1 MNCTIKNV
9 WVICISALLFSCS
22 SAANKKQE
30 AKVEEPPVPIIPI
43 SISYSALSDK
53 EKENWT
59 QIIRSFYDTIIAKK
73 LNGQILIAKNGV
85 ILFEAYIG
93 NEVLNSSTSKLMN
106 EHSPIHLASVSK
118 TFTASAILLLQQQ
131 GKLSIDDLVTKYLPN
146 FPYPE
151 ITIKMLLNHRSGL
164 INYVHNLENWKW
176 PATPMATNQ
185 DILNLIIQ
193 FKPPLNYKPNT
204 KFLYCNTNY
213 AMLALIIEKVSGKSY
228 PKYMHDNIFHPLQMN
243 DTYVFEPKDSA
254 KALPSYDW
262 KGRMMVFNNLDGVYG
277 DKNIYS
283 TVKDLY
289 KWDQALY
296 SDKILTPAS
305 KKMAYEPYSFEK
317 PGIKNYGLGWR
328 MFNFPNN
335 KKLIFHNGWWHGN
348 NNAFIRL
355 VEDSA
360 TLICLGSKFSRSNYS
375 VMGLTY
381 LFGDYPFEYEVEE
394 GKDTAKANEI
404 LLLNQL
410 KLRADSLKALKKI
423 TPIVPVPVKK
433 KDTTKVKIKDTAIL
447 NNKKEL
453 EVKKDSTQ

>member
-1 MNCTIKNV
+1 MNFAIKKV
-9 WVICISALLFSCS
+9 FQFYVSFLLLSCS
-22 SAANKKQE
+22 ASKKPVD
-30 AKVEEPPVPIIPI
+30 KIEEPPMPIIPVHV
-43 SISYSALSDK
+43 SYSAIIDK
-53 EKENWT
+53 EKENWS
-59 QIIRSFYDTIIAKK
+59 QIIQSFYDTIISKK

-85 ILFEAYIG
+85 ILLEKYIG
-93 NEVLNSSTSKLMN
+93 TETLNSTTAVPMN

-131 GKLSIDDLVTKYLPN
+131 GKLNINNLVTNYLPN
-146 FPYPE
+146 FPYPD

-176 PATPMATNQ
+176 PVMPMATNN

-193 FKPPLNYKPNT
+193 FKPPLNYKPDT

-213 AMLALIIEKVSGKSY
+213 AMLALVIEKVSGKSF
-228 PKYMHDNIFHPLQMN
+228 PKYLHDNIFHPLQMN
-243 DTYVFEPKDSA
+243 DTYVFEPKDTL

-262 KGRMMVFNNLDGVYG
+262 KGRLIVFNNLDAVYG

-296 SDKILTPAS
+296 SDKLLNADS

-355 VEDSA
+355 IEDSA

-375 VMGLTY
+375 VMGLSY

-394 GKDTAKANEI
+394 GKDTAKANEL

-423 TPIVPVPVKK
+423 NTPIPPPIKK
-433 KDTTKVKIKDTAIL
+433 KDTTKPKIKDSAAIL
-447 NNKKEL
+447 NDKKKEL
-453 EVKKDSTQ
+453 KVDSIQ